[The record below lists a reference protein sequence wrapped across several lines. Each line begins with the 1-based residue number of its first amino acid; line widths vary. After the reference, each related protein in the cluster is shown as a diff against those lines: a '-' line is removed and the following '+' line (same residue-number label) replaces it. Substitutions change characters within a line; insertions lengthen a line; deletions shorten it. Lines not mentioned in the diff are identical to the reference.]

1 VPKHRCMSWL
11 AGVLTL
17 VAIGQARPIFAGE
30 SAPLAP
36 GFTVRALDGRNV
48 RLSDYKGK
56 AVVLDF
62 WATWCAPCRASLPH
76 LNDVQG
82 RFSKQ
87 GLVVLGI
94 SVDDAEPQEVRQ
106 FADRLGLK
114 FRMAMA
120 DERVL
125 DLYGPIRTI
134 PTTFFINRRGE
145 VTRRVVGYIDSE
157 TLEGYVKELF

>member
-1 VPKHRCMSWL
+1 MPTHRRMSWL
-11 AGVLTL
+11 AGALAL
-17 VAIGQARPIFAGE
+17 VILSQTRPGVAAEGPPM
-30 SAPLAP
+30 APS
-36 GFTVRALDGRNV
+36 FTVRALDGRPV

-56 AVVLDF
+56 VVVLDF

-76 LNDVQG
+76 LNEVQG

-106 FADRLGLK
+106 FADKLGLK

-134 PTTFFINRRGE
+134 PTTFFINRKGE